1 LEERGVF
8 SKLLWQ
14 ELGQLL
20 DQLDLAGAQGQDV
33 LGCPEY
39 DWLVELLSESRLT
52 RYLVF
57 VCVEPRVRK
66 EFMSKFL
73 DGALGESD
81 REVFL
86 GHTTVC
92 ERCREELDV
101 IRLSCLL
108 RDKLGGSR

>member
-1 LEERGVF
+1 VF

-20 DQLDLAGAQGQDV
+20 DQVDLAGAQGHDV

-52 RYLVF
+52 RYMVF
-57 VCVEPRVRK
+57 VCVEPGVRRDL
-66 EFMSKFL
+66 MSKYL
-73 DGALGESD
+73 DRVLGEED

-86 GHTTVC
+86 GHTMVC
-92 ERCREELDV
+92 ERCREELEA
-101 IRLSCLL
+101 IRLACQL
-108 RDKLGGSR
+108 RNKLGGEDRGKPL